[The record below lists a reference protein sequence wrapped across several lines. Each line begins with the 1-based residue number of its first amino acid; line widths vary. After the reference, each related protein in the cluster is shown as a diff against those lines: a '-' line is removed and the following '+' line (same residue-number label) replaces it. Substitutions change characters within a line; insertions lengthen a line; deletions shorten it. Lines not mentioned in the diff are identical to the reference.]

1 MKVKILETQETK
13 ELHDNVLPYMSRE
26 AQDQDELFM
35 TAEEFEY
42 WEKVSLELLELRE
55 LIKRYRHRYGD
66 EAIDHWLICSDIHV
80 VEPDMVLWT
89 AERELL
95 DMDIDY
101 VLSLSSDNDDD

>member
-1 MKVKILETQETK
+1 MKAIIKETK
-13 ELHDNVLPYMSRE
+13 EVKELSDIVLPYVAHE
-26 AQDQDELFM
+26 TQDELLM

-42 WEKVSLELLELRE
+42 WEKISFELLELRE
-55 LIKRYRHRYGD
+55 LIKKYRQRYGD